1 MIECLLAGVREP
13 ILDTVAEI
21 TGRRGMR
28 SLEDL
33 WFILDWIDILARGNG
48 FILSARVSDPED
60 AVIPG
65 GSAMLTE

>member
-1 MIECLLAGVREP
+1 
-13 ILDTVAEI
+13 
-21 TGRRGMR
+21 MR

-33 WFILDWIDILARGNG
+33 CFILDWIDILARGNG